1 MMRAQGDVMNK
12 PALPRRAVVLGGI
25 GLVVVSR
32 SAQAADTVSGRFVG
46 NGKEVK
52 LAFISA
58 WPRDPFSGKETIVVV
73 LTEKDHAASKKP
85 WFDASFG
92 KFGAALQF
100 SLTRPDTRLIS
111 TSVGHPALKRSPV
124 SVSGTGIQGEGVS
137 ITADRVEGR
146 FFTPKPETFFDDKF
160 EIDVKVSAAIRP
172 RPA

>member
-1 MMRAQGDVMNK
+1 MIRRTFVLGTAGLVLLPAQGF
-12 PALPRRAVVLGGI
+12 
-25 GLVVVSR
+25 
-32 SAQAADTVSGRFVG
+32 AADSVSGRYVG
-46 NGKEVK
+46 NGKEAK
-52 LAFISA
+52 LGFISA
-58 WPRDPFSGKETIVVV
+58 WPRDPFSGKETIVIV

-100 SLTRPDTRLIS
+100 TLTRPDARLIS

-124 SVSGTGIQGEGVS
+124 SVSGTGIKAEGVT
-137 ITADRVEGR
+137 ITADKVEGH

>member
-1 MMRAQGDVMNK
+1 MNK
-12 PALPRRAVVLGGI
+12 PALPRRALVLGGI

-46 NGKEVK
+46 NGKEAK
-52 LAFISA
+52 LAFVSA
-58 WPRDPFSGKETIVVV
+58 WPRDPFSGKETIVIV

-100 SLTRPDTRLIS
+100 SLTRPDTRLIGAE
-111 TSVGHPALKRSPV
+111 VGHPGLKRSPV
-124 SVSGTGIQGEGVS
+124 SVSGSSIQAEGVT
-137 ITADRVEGR
+137 ITADKVEGR
-146 FFTPKPETFFDDKF
+146 FFTPKPGTFFDDVF
-160 EIDVKVSAAIRP
+160 EIDVKVAADIRP